1 MIVQTLDVQ
10 ILIYNIKIM
19 QKLIINKYQDIYSK
33 HLTSVKL
40 LWFIWLIRVLGAF

>member
-19 QKLIINKYQDIYSK
+19 QKLTINKYQDIYSK
-33 HLTSVKL
+33 
-40 LWFIWLIRVLGAF
+40 